1 MNWEGNEILRD
12 ECKDGFPS
20 VEYEKFIMK
29 ELNNENKSIFLI
41 DDMGKNTFSRKG
53 NIDLKIM
60 HLLQDPTKVV
70 IATLDKNI
78 EYPPNRFRYCNTIKH
93 MDGTLLYN
101 LDTSADRKLIEDKIF
116 D

>member
-1 MNWEGNEILRD
+1 LHDEFFTKDPPHREEGAMNWEGNEILRD

-60 HLLQDPTKVV
+60 HLL
-70 IATLDKNI
+70 
-78 EYPPNRFRYCNTIKH
+78 
-93 MDGTLLYN
+93 
-101 LDTSADRKLIEDKIF
+101 
-116 D
+116 